1 MARLRKAS
9 VSLCAPDKL
18 FSVSLSYWQAEKLAS
33 RSLFAPVLIF
43 KLRLQTF
50 RKFVELDQMILQFR
64 RLM

>member
-9 VSLCAPDKL
+9 VSLCVPDRP
-18 FSVSLSYWQAEKLAS
+18 FSASLSYWQAEKQAS
-33 RSLFAPVLIF
+33 RSLFFPVSIL